1 MFLLL
6 LLLFIYL
13 YIKRSISCTCGILKF
28 QSSAACSV
36 RRVRWGAWQLTAVAW
51 PYNPGLRVPVPDTLR
66 RSVRQKKPRVEMMAG
81 RKRHVRDIPQTA
93 RGKRAGLSQFLYLH
107 VLLMHTKQRLTK
119 SIILRFSAS
128 LYVMWYNLTSGHSP
142 VQQPVQQPACLAAS
156 PPSTT
161 AHARV

>member
-36 RRVRWGAWQLTAVAW
+36 RSVRWGAWQLTAVVW

-66 RSVRQKKPRVEMMAG
+66 RSVG
-81 RKRHVRDIPQTA
+81 RRSRGWRWWQAARDTWETSRRPPEA
-93 RGKRAGLSQFLYLH
+93 SGLAYLSFCICMFYWCIQNNNSQW
-107 VLLMHTKQRLTK
+107 
-119 SIILRFSAS
+119 IILRFSAS

-142 VQQPVQQPACLAAS
+142 VQQPVQQPVCLAAS

-161 AHARV
+161 AHARD